1 MLRRILLYLSGA
13 GWARA
18 LVSRFFIAR
27 RVARRFIAGETLAE
41 AIDTARELN
50 AAGLC
55 VTLDYLGESVT
66 DADDTSA
73 VVAMYCRLIEQ
84 INAGGLDASLSL
96 KLTHLGLDISESL
109 CFDNLRQILAA
120 AQPHG
125 ISVNIDTESSAYVET
140 TFRMYRQLRDE
151 HGFDNVATVT
161 QSMLRR
167 TADDMRQFAAEGARI
182 RLVKGAYLEPE
193 SVAYPDKRDV
203 DAQFIAIMR
212 EFLAHTP
219 PAYLDIATHDEQ
231 MIAAALEYI
240 AAHNVPRDGY
250 EFQMLY
256 GIRTARHHQLAADG
270 HRMRVYVPFGEA
282 WYPYFMRRLAERPA
296 NLWFFV
302 RSVFRA

>member
-18 LVSRFFIAR
+18 LMTRFFVAR
-27 RVARRFIAGETLAE
+27 RVARRFTAGETLAE
-41 AIDTARELN
+41 AVAATRELN
-50 AAGLC
+50 ATGLC

-66 DADDTSA
+66 DAADTEA
-73 VVAMYCRLIEQ
+73 VVGMYCRVIEQ
-84 INAGGLDASLSL
+84 INANGLDASVSL
-96 KLTHLGLDISESL
+96 KLTHIGLDIGEAL
-109 CFDNLRQILAA
+109 CFDNLRQILSAA
-120 AQPHG
+120 HPHG
-125 ISVNIDTESSAYVET
+125 IGVNIDTESSDYIET

-161 QSMLRR
+161 QSMIRR
-167 TADDMRQFAAEGARI
+167 TVDDMRQFAAEAARI
-182 RLVKGAYLEPE
+182 RLVKGAYLEPA
-193 SVAYPDKRDV
+193 SVAYPDKSDV
-203 DAQFIAIMR
+203 DAQFVAVMR
-212 EFLAHTP
+212 EYLAHCP
-219 PAYLDIATHDEQ
+219 PAYLDIATHDEK

-240 AAHNVPRDGY
+240 AAHNISRDGY

-256 GIRTARHHQLAADG
+256 GIRTARHHELAADG